1 MDGAWVWCVK
11 GTWIGETGGGGG
23 DEGRME
29 RVGTWAAGEEERTP
43 PWQCLTWGESPVTGQ
58 KNPHVCGRAWASWG
72 AIPHARF
79 MSPVCVVGLLH
90 VWVGALGS
98 LAAWLP
104 FRLGMRRIPG
114 GMTMDMERVWE
125 YVYFIYQ

>member
-1 MDGAWVWCVK
+1 
-11 GTWIGETGGGGG
+11 
-23 DEGRME
+23 ME
-29 RVGTWAAGEEERTP
+29 RFRTWAAGEQEHTP
-43 PWQCLTWGESPVTGQ
+43 LACLTWGSRLSQGR

-79 MSPVCVVGLLH
+79 MSPVCVVGPLH
-90 VWVGALGS
+90 VWVGGLA

-104 FRLGMRRIPG
+104 SRLGMRRMPG
-114 GMTMDMERVWE
+114 GMTMDMVRVWE